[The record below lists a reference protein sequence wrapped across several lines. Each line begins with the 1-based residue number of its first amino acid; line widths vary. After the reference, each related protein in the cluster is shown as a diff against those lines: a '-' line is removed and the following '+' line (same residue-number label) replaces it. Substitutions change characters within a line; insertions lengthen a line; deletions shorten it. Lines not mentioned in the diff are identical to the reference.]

1 MYTPKFITVKVS
13 SNISSKPFYYGVVQ
27 HDRTM
32 SVRETYAYLAEKL
45 GVTVTQLR
53 ATNKALVKVLKAQA
67 TKGNISLVNGVAS
80 FRHVCKGSFEGS
92 DGPWVKGTN
101 MIILSAYEQDPFK
114 SALSGITPANKTG
127 GANPQIDS
135 VFDETTGEYDNLT
148 SLIAIAGSD
157 LGPDTAKDDE
167 YVALVAKDGTE
178 TRLEVTHSDLLV
190 VKAEIPQSAQ
200 PGAYTLKVYT
210 RSGFGEEFG
219 VKTASR
225 KVNVVTAE

>member
-1 MYTPKFITVKVS
+1 MSTPKFITVKGAGS
-13 SNISSKPFYYGVVQ
+13 ISKRPFYYGVVQ

-53 ATNKALVKVLKAQA
+53 ATNKALVTVLKAQA
-67 TKGNISLVNGVAS
+67 TKGNISLVDGVAS

-92 DGPWVKGTN
+92 NGPWVKGKN
-101 MIILSAYEQDPFK
+101 MLLLTAYEHDPFK
-114 SALSGITPANKTG
+114 SALSGITPVNKTG
-127 GANPQIDS
+127 GANPRIDS

-148 SLIAIAGSD
+148 SRIAIAGSD
-157 LGPDTAKDDE
+157 LGPDTTKGDE

-190 VKAEIPQSAQ
+190 VKAEIPQSVQ

-210 RSGFGEEFG
+210 RSGFGDEFG
-219 VKTASR
+219 IKTASR